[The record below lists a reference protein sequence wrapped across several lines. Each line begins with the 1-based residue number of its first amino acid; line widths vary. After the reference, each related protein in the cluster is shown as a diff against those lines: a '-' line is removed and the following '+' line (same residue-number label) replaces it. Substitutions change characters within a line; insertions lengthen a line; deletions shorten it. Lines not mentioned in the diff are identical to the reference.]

1 MLGRLKMTLAEAQKA
16 YLQFASTVFT
26 PKHRKLDPTRV
37 YDKFKASGKY
47 QSEGLNKY
55 VKELL
60 EIKGLSH
67 EELLKDPD
75 PESCK
80 VSVNVTLETLR
91 G

>member
-1 MLGRLKMTLAEAQKA
+1 MLGRLKMTLAEAQSA
-16 YLQFASTVFT
+16 YLGFASTVFT
-26 PKHRKLDPTRV
+26 PKHHKLDPTRV

-55 VKELL
+55 IKELL
-60 EIKGLSH
+60 ESRGLSQ

-80 VSVNVTLETLR
+80 VSVNITLETLR